1 MTLDYRNA
9 IVAIALAAPLAA
21 GGCAPVTAPPEPARP
36 AYAPGS
42 RTLLDAHNCYP
53 YHGQWV
59 NRIDRALSTGTP
71 LAIEQDLYWYT
82 DPQSGES
89 RSILAHNEPF
99 TGSEPGMKEYFF
111 ERIRPLIEAAIAG
124 GDRSNWP
131 LMTLNLDFKSDETEH
146 HQAVWKLL
154 GEYEPWLT
162 TAERTADPSR
172 VMPLEVGPL
181 LVLTGESE
189 AQRATFH
196 DAVAVGG
203 KLRLFGAVATNRA
216 ESIASEEMRWK
227 FQATASPEE
236 LLRGVADN
244 YRRWWNNSWYSVEE
258 GGASRAGEWNESD
271 QVRRKSL
278 VNFAHKNGLWIRF
291 YTLNGHDPMDE
302 SSGWSAGYNFG
313 GADAVNLR
321 WRAAMAAGVDFVATD
336 QYEGFATTA
345 REERP

>member
-1 MTLDYRNA
+1 
-9 IVAIALAAPLAA
+9 LAALLALGA
-21 GGCAPVTAPPEPARP
+21 CSPAAAPPESAPP
-36 AYAPGS
+36 TYAPGA

-71 LAIEQDLYWYT
+71 VAIEQDLFWYT
-82 DPQSGES
+82 DPQSGVA

-99 TGSEPGMKEYFF
+99 TGQEPGMKEYFF
-111 ERIRPLIEAAIAG
+111 ERIRPLIEAAITS
-124 GDRSNWP
+124 GDRSKWP
-131 LMTLNLDFKSDETEH
+131 LITLNLDFKSDETEH
-146 HQAVWKLL
+146 HQAVCNLL

-162 TAERTADPSR
+162 TAERSADSTA
-172 VMPLEVGPL
+172 VMPLSVGPL

-196 DAVAVGG
+196 DAVPVGG

-216 ESIASEEMRWK
+216 ESIATEELRWK

-236 LLRGVADN
+236 LVRGRADN
-244 YRRWWNNSWYSVEE
+244 YQRWWNNSWYAVEE
-258 GGASRAGEWNESD
+258 GGASRAGTWNERD
-271 QVRRKSL
+271 QARLKSL

-302 SSGWSAGYNFG
+302 SSGWSPGYNFG
-313 GADAVNLR
+313 SAAATKLR
-321 WRAAMAAGVDFVATD
+321 WQAAIATGVDFVATD
-336 QYEGFATTA
+336 QYEAFAGTSRA
-345 REERP
+345 RLP